1 MSSLQEKKAKAKKED
16 KSDLKPVK
24 EVPIAD
30 NEEGNKNETGCV
42 IS

>member
-1 MSSLQEKKAKAKKED
+1 MTSQEKKAKAKKEE
-16 KSDLKPVK
+16 KGELKPVK